1 MQIYMV
7 GGAVRDMLRGIEA
20 QDRDFVVVGATPA
33 QMLSLGFERV
43 GKDFPVF
50 LHPETK
56 EEYALAR
63 KEIKTGDKHT
73 DFEFIFD
80 SSVTLEEDV
89 LRRDFTCNAL
99 VYNPETDE
107 VIDFVGGKQD
117 IANKIIRHINAE
129 HFVEDPLRVLR
140 MCRFAAQLDFSI
152 APETMKL
159 AQKMVGEGMLKHLTA
174 ERVWQEIYKAL
185 NTKHFSKFILAM
197 RDCGALNVILPEV
210 DKLWQMPEILE
221 YHPEGNSGAHTILTL
236 EKGADLPPLAK
247 YALLLHDIG
256 KTTTEKEVL
265 PHHYMHDINGISLV
279 QKIGKRLKV
288 PKAYTQAA
296 YTAALYHMR
305 FFKVPD
311 MRLGKLRDFVADV
324 TDDFRNDSL
333 LNLLFEVCKC
343 DMYGCALEPSAEE
356 QACYKKAVELCRQ
369 VFVILSS
376 LKATDMPNF
385 DKLPKDATFAT
396 KWREYQIEQLQK
408 NKNF

>member
-7 GGAVRDMLRGIEA
+7 GGAVRDMVRNIEP
-20 QDRDFVVVGATPA
+20 QDRDFVVVGGTCEE
-33 QMLSLGFERV
+33 MLAKGFECV

-50 LHPETK
+50 LHPKTK

-73 DFEFIFD
+73 DFKFVFD
-80 SSVTLEEDV
+80 ASVTLEEDV
-89 LRRDFTCNAL
+89 VRRDFTCNAL
-99 VYNPETDE
+99 VYDLESAE
-107 VIDFVGGKQD
+107 IIDLVGGKKD
-117 IANKIIRHINAE
+117 IENKIIRHINSE

-140 MCRFAAQLDFSI
+140 MCRFAAQLDFTI
-152 APETMKL
+152 APETMEL

-197 RDCGALNVILPEV
+197 RDCGALKVILPEV
-210 DKLWQMPEILE
+210 DKLWQMPEILQ
-221 YHPEGNSGAHTILTL
+221 YHPEGNSGNHTILVL
-236 EKGADLPPLAK
+236 EKGEKLPPLTK

-256 KTTTEKEVL
+256 KIKTEKEVL
-265 PHHYMHDINGISLV
+265 PHHYMHDINGAHIV

-288 PKAYTQAA
+288 PKAFTQAA

-311 MRLGKLRDFVADV
+311 MRLGKLRDFVAAV
-324 TDDFRNDSL
+324 TNDFRDENL
-333 LNLLFEVCKC
+333 LNLLIKVSFC
-343 DMYGCALEPSAEE
+343 DMCGRALEPSIEE
-356 QACYKKAVELCRQ
+356 QAYYKKAVELCRQ

-385 DKLPKDATFAT
+385 DKLPKNATFAT